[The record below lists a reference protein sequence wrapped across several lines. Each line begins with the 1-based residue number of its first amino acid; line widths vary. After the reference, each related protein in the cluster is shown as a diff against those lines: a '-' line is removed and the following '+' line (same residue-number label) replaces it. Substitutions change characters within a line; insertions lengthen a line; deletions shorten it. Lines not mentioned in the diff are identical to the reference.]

1 MRHPVR
7 SDFDTAMTDAGVNVT
22 FKPTNS
28 IYSFHR
34 LPESGD
40 VTRLGSVSSG
50 VCPAEPRG
58 YTEDYLSDEVQN
70 HGAARGVRSR
80 RVGLVSSR
88 RGRDR

>member
-40 VTRLGSVSSG
+40 VTRL
-50 VCPAEPRG
+50 
-58 YTEDYLSDEVQN
+58 D
-70 HGAARGVRSR
+70 
-80 RVGLVSSR
+80 
-88 RGRDR
+88 